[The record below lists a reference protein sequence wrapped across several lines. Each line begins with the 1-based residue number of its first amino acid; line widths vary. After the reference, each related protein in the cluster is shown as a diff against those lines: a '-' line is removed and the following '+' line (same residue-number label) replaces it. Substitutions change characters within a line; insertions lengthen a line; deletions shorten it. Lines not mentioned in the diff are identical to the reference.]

1 MGIFDT
7 QATDMF
13 AAYAARIRF
22 RDRLMGGVPKNPK
35 IIEGWL
41 RSKAGIEQEEE
52 IRRATLRTLLEL
64 GADVTPDMSFEE
76 LERASEALAASRQT
90 NGFKVGEQGLYLESR
105 TVKAMLKESVN
116 ILYPSGAVKWG
127 RYQRANQK
135 NQTTTEAGGKSPKS
149 YVAERVFVNPDRLW
163 LGRTEPDGVEM
174 FIGHVMGPRGPQST
188 LTYHEYVEGA
198 VIDLTVMV
206 LRDEVRAEHWP
217 EIWVHAQEN
226 GLGALRSQG
235 FGRFD
240 IERWERIEAAGA
252 TAA

>member
-1 MGIFDT
+1 MGIFDN
-7 QATDMF
+7 QADMF
-13 AAYAARIRF
+13 TTYAATIRF
-22 RDRLMGGVPKNPK
+22 RDRLMGGTPKNPK

-76 LERASEALAASRQT
+76 LEKASEALAASRQT
-90 NGFKVGEQGLYLESR
+90 NGFKIGEQGLYLESR

-116 ILYPSGAVKWG
+116 ILYPHGSGKWG
-127 RYQRANQK
+127 SRR
-135 NQTTTEAGGKSPKS
+135 TTGRDGAEKEVGGKGAKS
-149 YVAERVFVNPDRLW
+149 FIAERVFVSPDKLW
-163 LGRTEPDGVEM
+163 LGRTDPDGVEM
-174 FIGHVMGPRGPQST
+174 FIGHVMGPKGPQST
-188 LTYHEYVEGA
+188 LTYHEYVGGA
-198 VIDLTVMV
+198 VVDLSIMV
-206 LRDEVRAEHWP
+206 LRDEVRAEYWP

-240 IERWERIEAAGA
+240 IERWEPVKERIHAVA
-252 TAA
+252 

>member
-7 QATDMF
+7 ETSMFVTYSATL
-13 AAYAARIRF
+13 RF
-22 RDRLMGGVPKNPK
+22 RDRLMGGTPKNPR

-41 RSKAGIEQEEE
+41 RSKAGIDQEEE

-116 ILYPSGAVKWG
+116 ILYPYGSGKWG
-127 RYQRANQK
+127 SRK
-135 NQTTTEAGGKSPKS
+135 TTDRKTGEEKDTGGKGAKS
-149 YVAERVFVNPDRLW
+149 FIAERVFVSPDKLY
-163 LGRTEPDGVEM
+163 LGRAEPDGVEM
-174 FIGHVMGPRGPQST
+174 FIGHVTGPKGPQST

-198 VIDLTVMV
+198 AIDLSVMV
-206 LRDEVRAEHWP
+206 LRDEVRAEYWP

-240 IERWERIEAAGA
+240 IERWERVRQEAT

>member
-7 QATDMF
+7 QASSMF
-13 AAYAARIRF
+13 TTYAARIRF
-22 RDRLMGGVPKNPK
+22 RDRLMGGIPKNPK

-52 IRRATLRTLLEL
+52 IRRALLRTLLEV
-64 GADVTPDMSFEE
+64 GADVTPDMTFEE
-76 LERASEALAASRQT
+76 LEKASEGLAAQRQT
-90 NGFKVGEQGLYLESR
+90 NGFKIGDQGLYLESR

-116 ILYPSGAVKWG
+116 ILYPSATGKWG
-127 RYQRANQK
+127 SVMKTNQK
-135 NQTTTEAGGKSPKS
+135 GETKETGGKMPKS
-149 YVAERVFVNPDRLW
+149 FVAERVFVSPDRLW
-163 LGRTEPDGVEM
+163 LGRMEPDGVEM
-174 FIGHVMGPRGPQST
+174 FIGHVMGPKGPQST

-198 VIDLTVMV
+198 VLDMNIMV

-240 IERWERIEAAGA
+240 IEQWERVKHEAVA
-252 TAA
+252 

>member
-1 MGIFDT
+1 VGIFDT
-7 QATDMF
+7 QASDMF
-13 AAYAARIRF
+13 TTYAARIRF

-52 IRRATLRTLLEL
+52 IRRALLRTLLEV
-64 GADVTPDMSFEE
+64 GAEVTPDMTFEE
-76 LERASEALAASRQT
+76 LEKASEGLAAQRQT
-90 NGFKVGEQGLYLESR
+90 NGFKIGEQGLYLESR

-116 ILYPSGAVKWG
+116 ILYPHGSGKWG
-127 RYQRANQK
+127 VRKTVDRK
-135 NQTTTEAGGKSPKS
+135 TGEEKDTGGKGAKS
-149 YVAERVFVNPDRLW
+149 FVAERVFVNPDRLW

-174 FIGHVMGPRGPQST
+174 FIGHVMGPKGPQST

-198 VIDLTVMV
+198 VIDLEIMV
-206 LRDEVRAEHWP
+206 LRDEVRAEYWP

-240 IERWERIEAAGA
+240 IERWEKISQRAAA
-252 TAA
+252 

>member
-7 QATDMF
+7 NAADMF
-13 AAYAARIRF
+13 TTYAARIRF

-64 GADVTPDMSFEE
+64 GADVTPDMTFDE
-76 LERASEALAASRQT
+76 LEKASEALAATRQT
-90 NGFKVGEQGLYLESR
+90 NGFKVGDQGLYLESR

-127 RYQRANQK
+127 RYQKTNQK
-135 NQTTTEAGGKSPKS
+135 TKDVSEVGGKAPKS
-149 YVAERVFVNPDRLW
+149 YIAERVFISPDRIW
-163 LGRTEPDGVEM
+163 MGRNDPDGVEM
-174 FIGHVMGPRGPQST
+174 FIGHVMGRQGPQST
-188 LTYHEYVEGA
+188 LTYHEYVEG
-198 VIDLTVMV
+198 VVVDLHIMV
-206 LRDEVRAEHWP
+206 LRDEVDPKFWP

-240 IERWERIEAAGA
+240 IERWEQVRGIVAA
-252 TAA
+252 

>member
-1 MGIFDT
+1 MGIFDIASDVFVT
-7 QATDMF
+7 
-13 AAYAARIRF
+13 YSARLRF
-22 RDRLMGGVPKNPK
+22 RDRVMGGTPKNPK

-64 GADVTPDMSFEE
+64 GAEVTPDMTFEE
-76 LERASEALAASRQT
+76 LEKASEALAASRQT
-90 NGFKVGEQGLYLESR
+90 NGFKLGEQGLYLESR

-116 ILYPSGAVKWG
+116 ILYPHGSGKWG
-127 RYQRANQK
+127 SRK
-135 NQTTTEAGGKSPKS
+135 TTDRKSGEEKDVGGKGAKS
-149 YVAERVFVNPDRLW
+149 FVAERVFVSPDRLW

-174 FIGHVMGPRGPQST
+174 FIGHVMGKAGPQST

-198 VIDLTVMV
+198 VIEFDVMV
-206 LRDEVRAEHWP
+206 LRDEVRAEYWP
-217 EIWVHAQEN
+217 EIWVHCQEN

-240 IERWERIEAAGA
+240 IERWERKDAKAAS
-252 TAA
+252 AA